1 MPALLCL
8 PACLKFGCTGPRW
21 ATRYR
26 DLKAPRATALSER
39 LLSKGAGCDCEI
51 FMNGWACSTTFQLW
65 DPETE
70 AICTNPSC
78 PPAQAFELAPSSP
91 VVSGP
96 PTTGGR
102 PIEAEECHAP

>member
-1 MPALLCL
+1 
-8 PACLKFGCTGPRW
+8 
-21 ATRYR
+21 
-26 DLKAPRATALSER
+26 
-39 LLSKGAGCDCEI
+39 
-51 FMNGWACSTTFQLW
+51 MNGWSLRRTYQLW

-70 AICTNPSC
+70 EYDYPESC